1 MDTGMPGKVALICGA
16 SRGLGWACAKEL
28 SDEGALVILLSR
40 NKVLL
45 SERVQEIRSRGR
57 DAEFISADLS
67 EIKEIAA
74 AAEKAESFRGKV
86 DIVVNNAGGP
96 PSGPNLSFKP
106 DAWEHAFKQ
115 NFLSAEE
122 LTKFLIPEMAERGWG
137 RIINLTSITV
147 KQPVDNLILSN
158 SIRMAVIG
166 WAKTLSLEFAASG
179 VTVNN
184 IATGYTLTERINE
197 LATVKAE
204 QSGKSVDEVISGM
217 ASRIPMK
224 RMAKPEEI
232 ASAVAFLASD
242 SAAYITDITLPVDG
256 GYILG
261 M

>member
-1 MDTGMPGKVALICGA
+1 MDEDIRGKIALICGA
-16 SRGLGWACAKEL
+16 SRGLGWACAQKL
-28 SDEGALVILLSR
+28 SEDGAAVILLSR
-40 NKVLL
+40 NKILL
-45 SERVQEIRSRGR
+45 AERVKELKSRGR
-57 DAEFISADLS
+57 EAEFISADLS
-67 EIKEIAA
+67 KINGLPSIAERA
-74 AAEKAESFRGKV
+74 DSFWGKV
-86 DIVVNNAGGP
+86 DILINNAGGP
-96 PSGPNLSFKP
+96 PSGPSLSFKP
-106 DAWEHAFKQ
+106 AVWEHVFRQ

-122 LTKFLIPEMAERGWG
+122 LTKLLIPRMAERGWG

-147 KQPVDNLILSN
+147 KQPVENLILSN

-166 WAKTLSLEFAASG
+166 WAKTLSLEFAHLG

-204 QSGKSVDEVISGM
+204 QSGKSVDEVINSM
-217 ASRIPMK
+217 AANIPMK

-232 ASAVAFLASD
+232 ASAVAFLAGD
-242 SAAYITDITLPVDG
+242 SAGYITGVTLPVDG